1 MRIVALW
8 QGRVTHCY
16 HGRTGEL
23 RPGLGCREDFLG
35 EVICATDLEVSQVK
49 KER

>member
-8 QGRVTHCY
+8 QGWVTHCY
-16 HGRTGEL
+16 YGRTGEL
-23 RPGLGCREDFLG
+23 RPGLGCRE
-35 EVICATDLEVSQVK
+35 VMCAIDLEVSQVK